1 MGPSKSPII
10 VANRNGRENGWL
22 NAAVALTGEVDPDE
36 DDDENWL
43 VEGAD
48 ETGGIGGYNMML
60 LMGEDL
66 EKALEAS
73 PSSSLP
79 AESADNDSY
88 CAVAS
93 ATDDLGNESELPDA
107 MTTTRVAPRRHG
119 ADEAEPGRDDDD
131 MVMV

>member
-1 MGPSKSPII
+1 M
-10 VANRNGRENGWL
+10 
-22 NAAVALTGEVDPDE
+22 ALTGEVDADE

-60 LMGEDL
+60 RIGEDL
-66 EKALEAS
+66 EAALAAS
-73 PSSSLP
+73 PCSSLP

-93 ATDDLGNESELPDA
+93 ATDDLGNESGSR
-107 MTTTRVAPRRHG
+107 MRTTPRVAPRRQG
-119 ADEAEPGRDDDD
+119 PMRWWTTT
-131 MVMV
+131 